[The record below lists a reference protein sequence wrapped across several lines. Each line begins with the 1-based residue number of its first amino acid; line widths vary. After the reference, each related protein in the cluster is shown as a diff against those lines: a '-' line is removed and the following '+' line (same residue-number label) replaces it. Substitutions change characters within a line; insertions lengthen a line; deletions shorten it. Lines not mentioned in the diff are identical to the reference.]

1 MDLVLVSAIAEL
13 AALTNEDGA
22 ARAVDGFT
30 IVQSAFL
37 PTTKLRIQQELEDE
51 HGLFRLADLVQCP
64 RDLVLTRVGSQL
76 AHDQSGGHGAMANRS
91 CQAEHFIPVV
101 FDKSRV
107 DAIREEL
114 VERTVV

>member
-37 PTTKLRIQQELEDE
+37 PTTKLRIEQEFEDE
-51 HGLFRLADLVQCP
+51 HGFLELPDLVQCAC
-64 RDLVLTRVGSQL
+64 DLVLTWVGSQL
-76 AHDQSGGHGAMANRS
+76 AHD
-91 CQAEHFIPVV
+91 
-101 FDKSRV
+101 
-107 DAIREEL
+107 
-114 VERTVV
+114 